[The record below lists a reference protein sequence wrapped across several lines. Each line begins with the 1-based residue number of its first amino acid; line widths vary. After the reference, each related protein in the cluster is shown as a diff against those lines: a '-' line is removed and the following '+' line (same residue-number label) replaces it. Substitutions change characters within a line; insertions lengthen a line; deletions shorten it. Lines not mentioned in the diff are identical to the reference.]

1 MPGDPADLTAP
12 GLDGLVQR
20 LIADVL
26 AVPLERVQPETALS
40 AELGAESIDYVDL
53 IFRLE
58 DTLCMSIT
66 VARWTD
72 FLRERLPEGSYGD
85 RITTSLVREFV
96 ERVVRT
102 QSVT

>member
-1 MPGDPADLTAP
+1 MPGDPADLTTAP
-12 GLDGLVQR
+12 DGLVRR

-58 DTLCMSIT
+58 DAFAISIT
-66 VARWTD
+66 VARWTE
-72 FLRERLPEGSYGD
+72 FLHERLPEGDYGQ
-85 RITTSLVREFV
+85 RITTELVEEFLEGV
-96 ERVVRT
+96 LRARP
-102 QSVT
+102 VT